1 MSSDTKNK
9 FGEVLSFG
17 LDFVPGVGT
26 AKGVYEGFTGK
37 DSVTG
42 EELNGFDRAMCFV
55 GAIPLVGNM
64 AKGVTKSKKAV
75 KAISVTS
82 KCAKWADRAY
92 TIKNGKD
99 LFDNDDD
106 NK

>member
-1 MSSDTKNK
+1 MSLDIKNK

-26 AKGVYEGFTGK
+26 TKGVYEGFAGK

-55 GAIPLVGNM
+55 GAIPLVGNVV
-64 AKGVTKSKKAV
+64 KGVTKSNKAV
-75 KAISVTS
+75 KAISVTA
-82 KCAKWADRAY
+82 KGAKWADRAY
-92 TIKNGKD
+92 TIKNGAD
-99 LFDNDDD
+99 LFDNDD